1 MASQISIAQ
10 LFLFPKIS
18 PAKENPMIRTTQ
30 FTLLAYLSLLGSQTW
45 AQSSPTSGPIRHII
59 SMKPALPNSVSTL
72 NGVPTGEI
80 MTDRCSAE
88 VAFVPT
94 FNARPDSPNTIIL
107 KRGRNGKTNWTPP
120 FTVGLG
126 GSGHIRWWCHSTTGN
141 MFDPGTWRITD
152 LMVGTKCEIFADGTP
167 ENCHPDGSIKFGS
180 SAWNGWTPERSRCG
194 DRSRNI
200 RARLG
205 PKRLLQIECLG
216 Q

>member
-1 MASQISIAQ
+1 
-10 LFLFPKIS
+10 
-18 PAKENPMIRTTQ
+18 MIRTTQ
-30 FTLLAYLSLLGSQTW
+30 LTLLACLSLLGSQTW
-45 AQSSPTSGPIRHII
+45 AQSNPTISGSVRQII
-59 SMKPALPNSVSTL
+59 SMKTAPANNASTL
-72 NGVPTGEI
+72 NSPPAGEV

-88 VAFVPT
+88 VAFVST
-94 FNARPDSPNTIIL
+94 FNARPDSPGTIIL
-107 KRGRNGKTNWTPP
+107 KRGRDGKTNWTPP

-167 ENCHPDGSIKFGS
+167 ENCRPDGSIKIGS

-194 DRSRNI
+194 DRSRKI
-200 RARLG
+200 RARLR
-205 PKRLLQIECLG
+205 PKRVLQIECLG